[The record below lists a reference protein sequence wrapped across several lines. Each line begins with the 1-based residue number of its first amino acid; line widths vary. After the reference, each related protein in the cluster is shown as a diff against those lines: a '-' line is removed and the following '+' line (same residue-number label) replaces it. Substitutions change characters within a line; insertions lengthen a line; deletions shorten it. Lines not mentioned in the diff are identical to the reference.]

1 MFDARKKKD
10 IPQFFLHML
19 HNILIIIIK
28 TIIMILQVLL
38 NFHHLNLIKSVL
50 IVFTSPFLQRKFFPH
65 TSQLSYKRKTQ
76 LIYCLHVSIL
86 KVCSA

>member
-19 HNILIIIIK
+19 HNILIIIK

-50 IVFTSPFLQRKFFPH
+50 IVFTSPFLQRKFFFPH

-76 LIYCLHVSIL
+76 LNCLHVSIL